1 MTELLVQLLIW
12 LILIKTRLLIMIYE
26 EIKVLEIIAFLILDY
41 KYELDTIIL

>member
-26 EIKVLEIIAFLILDY
+26 EIKVSEIIAFLTLDY

>member
-12 LILIKTRLLIMIYE
+12 LILIKTRLLIMTYE

>member
-26 EIKVLEIIAFLILDY
+26 EIKVLEIISFLILDY

>member
-1 MTELLVQLLIW
+1 MTELLVQFLIW

>member
-26 EIKVLEIIAFLILDY
+26 EIKVSEIIAFLILDY